1 MALWGAPVGQP
12 DHAERAVRCALS
24 MIEKLQE
31 LQKKWAAEGRHV
43 IDIGIGINTGDMVVG
58 NMGAEGKKMD
68 YTVIGDNVN
77 LGARLEGLTRQYN
90 NHIIISEFTY
100 SKVKDIVQVNELG
113 SVTVKGKQKP
123 VVIYDVVG
131 LSKEVG

>member
-1 MALWGAPVGQP
+1 VGQP
-12 DHAERAVRCALS
+12 DHAERACRCALS
-24 MIEKLQE
+24 MIEKLKE
-31 LQKKWAAEGRHV
+31 LQAKWTAEGKYA

-90 NHIIISEFTY
+90 NHIIISEYTY
-100 SKVKDIVQVNELG
+100 KNVAGRVVVNELG
-113 SVTVKGKQKP
+113 SVTVKGKQFP
-123 VVIYDVVG
+123 VVIYDLVG
-131 LSKEVG
+131 LK